1 MAAAEP
7 EAWPPSSRGAGVSR
21 FMGWVQIALLA
32 DAFQL
37 RLGRVWGR
45 VAVAVI
51 FCFFFFGFGFLHFEK
66 IAAVI
71 WKSVA
76 WAKAGLRDTI

>member
-1 MAAAEP
+1 M
-7 EAWPPSSRGAGVSR
+7 WPPSSRGAGVSR
-21 FMGWVQIALLA
+21 CMGWVQIALLA

-45 VAVAVI
+45 VAVAV
-51 FCFFFFGFGFLHFEK
+51 FCGFFGFVFLHFEK

-71 WKSVA
+71 WKSIA
-76 WAKAGLRDTI
+76 RAKAGLRDTI

>member
-1 MAAAEP
+1 M
-7 EAWPPSSRGAGVSR
+7 WPPSSCGAGVSR

-32 DAFQL
+32 DALQL

-45 VAVAVI
+45 VAVAV
-51 FCFFFFGFGFLHFEK
+51 FGFFFFLVLFFLHFEK

-71 WKSVA
+71 WKSIA
-76 WAKAGLRDTI
+76 RAKAGLRDMI

>member
-1 MAAAEP
+1 M
-7 EAWPPSSRGAGVSR
+7 WPPSPRGAGVSR
-21 FMGWVQIALLA
+21 CMGWVQIALLA

-45 VAVAVI
+45 VAVAV
-51 FCFFFFGFGFLHFEK
+51 FCFLWVFFGFVFLHFEK

-71 WKSVA
+71 WKSIA
-76 WAKAGLRDTI
+76 RAKAGLRDTI